1 MLRFSDGVNIDTSGE
16 LRILSLHDGLY
27 VVGEGICFPVDSQEE
42 AEQTIRDMKERKEK
56 GNKTD
61 EENS

>member
-16 LRILSLHDGLY
+16 LRVLSLHDGLY

-42 AEQTIRDMKERKEK
+42 AEQTIRDMKARKEK
-56 GNKTD
+56 GPKTD
-61 EENS
+61 DEET

>member
-16 LRILSLHDGLY
+16 LRVLSLHDGLY

-42 AEQTIRDMKERKEK
+42 AEQTIRDMKARKEK
-56 GNKTD
+56 GKKSD
-61 EENS
+61 EENA